1 MIDEEEEVS
10 TQAMPASKT
19 RAKGGKNRSKEE
31 DLDYPY
37 EGDAA
42 AANQSLDGTEEDESG
57 KKQRKR
63 SIFTRFLK
71 SIIS

>member
-1 MIDEEEEVS
+1 
-10 TQAMPASKT
+10 MPASKT

-31 DLDYPY
+31 DLDYTF

-42 AANQSLDGTEEDESG
+42 AASQDGTEDDDSG